1 MRLKPQPYGGCHNP
15 NYWAQAQ
22 IRSAKVD
29 CPHPVPM
36 EPKPAP
42 APMPTAFWLVP
53 LVASRTGLRAVPL
66 ILEHYSH
73 PQPFGLVGDVVPG
86 LAMHHL
92 VDLLI
97 RLLAV
102 KGLRPAN
109 ASGRHPDIPNVPND
123 NGLDAPCTQ
132 RRDKSCSLL
141 VQNVSDLPI
150 QPGQLLPF
158 GTKQLP
164 MSPRT
169 TLLSINQS
177 R

>member
-1 MRLKPQPYGGCHNP
+1 
-15 NYWAQAQ
+15 
-22 IRSAKVD
+22 
-29 CPHPVPM
+29 M

-42 APMPTAFWLVP
+42 APIPTALRLVS

-102 KGLRPAN
+102 I
-109 ASGRHPDIPNVPND
+109 GRHPDIPNVPND

-141 VQNVSDLPI
+141 VQNILDLPI

-169 TLLSINQS
+169 TLFLSISLDNLAFS
-177 R
+177 LFW

>member
-1 MRLKPQPYGGCHNP
+1 
-15 NYWAQAQ
+15 
-22 IRSAKVD
+22 
-29 CPHPVPM
+29 M

-42 APMPTAFWLVP
+42 APIPTAFWLVP

-102 KGLRPAN
+102 I
-109 ASGRHPDIPNVPND
+109 GRHPDIPNVPND
-123 NGLDAPCTQ
+123 NGLDAPCIQ

-141 VQNVSDLPI
+141 VQNILDLPI

-158 GTKQLP
+158 GT
-164 MSPRT
+164 
-169 TLLSINQS
+169 N
-177 R
+177 